1 MALLTDPRGRE
12 EELTG
17 TAELEKLFDVP
28 FAVVATLIN
37 RGLFPDPV
45 SAPLADGLLAWRL
58 YDAADGRKIFRA
70 LVGRARLRLLETP
83 H

>member
-37 RGLFPDPV
+37 RGLFPEPV
-45 SAPLADGLLAWRL
+45 HMSPPLWKTRDVEHWRKRASA
-58 YDAADGRKIFRA
+58 
-70 LVGRARLRLLETP
+70 
-83 H
+83 